1 MRSTALSGVW
11 LRVAAS
17 GLCLAFAVGCQ
28 GQIVGSSP
36 TQGSDVGGGG
46 PGDGPGGGLGDPG
59 GILPASEIGAVAVT
73 CDPKATVSA
82 EFAPL
87 ARLTRRE
94 YVNTLRDLLGVAV
107 PIAKLQPDGI
117 SGLFYANVASGVSET
132 QVDDYRLTAE
142 EVAETATT
150 DVATL
155 VGCAPQTGEACARSF
170 IESFGQ
176 RAFRRPLSIEEVE
189 SYLAVFRVG
198 SGRDGF
204 RGGIRLVVTGF
215 LESPWLLYRVEQSPR
230 SAAGVRRLSGFELA
244 TRLSY
249 LITAST
255 PDAVLLDAAARGGLD
270 SAEGLRAQ
278 TERLLLTPAAQQ
290 AIGGFHGEW
299 LKLSGID
306 EVEKDAALFPAFTA
320 ELKRAIEAET
330 ANFVG
335 YVLSQGDGRFATL
348 LTAPFS
354 VIDPILAPIY
364 GVPAPA
370 GVAKVDFDPTQR
382 SGLLTQ
388 AAFLAVKAHHQQS
401 SPVRRGVGLLQ
412 SIACISL
419 PPPPANVMAQAPE
432 INPNATTRERFAA
445 HSNNPTCAGCHSK
458 IDPAGFAF
466 EHYDALGQY
475 RETENGQAIDTSV
488 TVVNLADDLTGD
500 YPDLRALLERL
511 AQSKTASDCYTT
523 QWFRYAL
530 KRDPVR
536 RDACSLK
543 NMLTAFEAG
552 DGRVADLV
560 RAVAGADAFR
570 HGVKEAE

>member
-1 MRSTALSGVW
+1 
-11 LRVAAS
+11 
-17 GLCLAFAVGCQ
+17 
-28 GQIVGSSP
+28 
-36 TQGSDVGGGG
+36 
-46 PGDGPGGGLGDPG
+46 
-59 GILPASEIGAVAVT
+59 LPASDIGAVAAS
-73 CDPKATVSA
+73 CDPKATPSA

-87 ARLTRRE
+87 SRLTRRE
-94 YVNTLRDLLGVAV
+94 YVNTLRDLLGVSV
-107 PIAKLQPDGI
+107 PLAKLQPDGI
-117 SGLFYANVASGVSET
+117 AGLFYANVSSGVSET

-142 EVAETATT
+142 EVAETATQ
-150 DVATL
+150 DLAAL
-155 VGCAPQTGEACARSF
+155 VGCAPDNGEVCARSF

-176 RAFRRPLSIEEVE
+176 RAFRRPLSVEELE
-189 SYLAVFRVG
+189 SYLAIFRVG
-198 SGRDGF
+198 SGRDAF
-204 RGGIRLVVTGF
+204 RGGIRLVVTAL
-215 LESPWLLYRVEQSPR
+215 LESPFLLYRVEQSAR
-230 SAAGVRRLSGFELA
+230 AAAGVARLSGFELA
-244 TRLSY
+244 ARLSY
-249 LITAST
+249 LVAAST
-255 PDAVLLDAAARGGLD
+255 PDTALMAAAQSGGLD

-278 TERLLLTPAAQQ
+278 TERLLQTPAAER

-299 LKLSGID
+299 LKLTGID
-306 EVEKDAALFPAFTA
+306 EVEKDAAMFPAFTV
-320 ELKRAIEAET
+320 ELKQAMEAET

-335 YVLSQGDGRFATL
+335 YVLGQGDGRFATL

-354 VIDPILAPIY
+354 VIDPVLAPIY

-370 GVAKVDFDPTQR
+370 GTARVDFDPAQR

-412 SIACISL
+412 SVVCISL
-419 PPPPANVMAQAPE
+419 PPPPANVMAQEPE

-458 IDPAGFAF
+458 IDPAGFSF

-475 RETENGQAIDTSV
+475 RATENGRAIDTSV
-488 TVVNLADDLTGD
+488 TVVNLADDVDGD
-500 YPDLRALLERL
+500 YADLRALLERL
-511 AQSKTASDCYTT
+511 AQSETASDCYTT

-530 KRDPVR
+530 KRDPVG

-543 NMLTAFEAG
+543 AMLTAFEAG
-552 DGRVADLV
+552 DGRIADLV